1 MRRVAVLAG
10 LVAVRAA
17 AAGEARA
24 DRGGAFRLVRSF
36 RTSSPLTGII
46 NSLRLKRYVIPPH
59 FIIDKYFSEQSSVKD
74 VALQAFSAGIRA
86 VAAAQVSARVA
97 ARRRLRSQRKRM
109 FLVAYDLIVLAG
121 GTTPVRH
128 RSAALAGPLNY
139 LILSPIVA
147 AWRALAPTH
156 WTRESMLILA
166 VLLPRTSPRVASG
179 TPKYVHHPM
188 RSSASITLALLFFCH
203 GESNARACEKP
214 AESCIDRFLP
224 LLSAFASVLLLS
236 SLQD

>member
-1 MRRVAVLAG
+1 MHIRTANHESRRREGHAVDRR
-10 LVAVRAA
+10 RA
-17 AAGEARA
+17 RH
-24 DRGGAFRLVRSF
+24 S
-36 RTSSPLTGII
+36 T
-46 NSLRLKRYVIPPH
+46 
-59 FIIDKYFSEQSSVKD
+59 
-74 VALQAFSAGIRA
+74 
-86 VAAAQVSARVA
+86 VAAAQASARVV
-97 ARRRLRSQRKRM
+97 ARRKLRSQRRRI
-109 FLVAYDLIVLAG
+109 FLLAYDLIVLAG